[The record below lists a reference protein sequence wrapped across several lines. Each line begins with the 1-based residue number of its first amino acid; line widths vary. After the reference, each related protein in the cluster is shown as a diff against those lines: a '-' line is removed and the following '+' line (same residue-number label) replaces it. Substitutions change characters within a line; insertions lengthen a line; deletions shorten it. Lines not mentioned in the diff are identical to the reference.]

1 MSYNRLIAIGD
12 SFTRGDELADCP
24 VNSPRKNDY
33 SNSTWPALLAQK
45 LNLKYHSRSK
55 GGIGNQ
61 WISWKASA
69 GCKSDTLY
77 VINWTFFER
86 FDYLD
91 VKTNWWTTTHP
102 RHEDNLNHYF
112 YKNIDSDIWNMLRN
126 LQFMHSTLQLLLT
139 HKVAFIMTCIDNQFK
154 KSFDTIRSNDEFD
167 GTLYNTWNMSITRL
181 QEQIIPYITEFDNMS
196 FIEWANHNNF
206 EFGNNGHP
214 LEKAHTEAARYINTL
229 VTEGNLNGYRKT

>member
-1 MSYNRLIAIGD
+1 MPYNRLISIGD

-24 VNSPRKNDY
+24 VNDPRADDY
-33 SNSTWPALLAQK
+33 SNSTWPALLAKQ

-69 GCKSDTLY
+69 GCKRNTLY

-91 VKTNWWTTTHP
+91 ARTNCWATTHP
-102 RHEDNLNHYF
+102 RYDDTLNHFF

-126 LQFMHSTLQLLLT
+126 LQYMYSTLQLLLLNQ
-139 HKVAFIMTCIDNQFK
+139 VSFIMTCVDDYFK
-154 KSFDTIRSNDEFD
+154 TKLESIRSYNEFD
-167 GTLYNTWNMSITRL
+167 GSVFNTWNMSITRL
-181 QEQIIPYITEFDNMS
+181 QEQIFPYITEFEKMS
-196 FIEWANHNNF
+196 FLEWAKVENF
-206 EFGNNGHP
+206 EFGTNGHP
-214 LEKAHTEAARYINTL
+214 LEKAHTEAARYINTH
-229 VTEGNLNGYRKT
+229 VIEGKKLWT